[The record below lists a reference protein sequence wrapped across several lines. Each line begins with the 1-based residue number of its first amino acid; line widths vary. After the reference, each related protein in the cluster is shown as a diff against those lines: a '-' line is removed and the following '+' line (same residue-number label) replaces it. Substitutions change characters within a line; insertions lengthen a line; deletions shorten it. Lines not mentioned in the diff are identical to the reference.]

1 MNNSQHQEA
10 MRILSQLRSTQ
21 ATIERLVQ
29 KLPHPDPT
37 AWIGIDSKLEDVITD
52 VCRAIAE
59 NRG

>member
-1 MNNSQHQEA
+1 